1 MSFLR
6 SIRSV
11 VRFRKFELNRTK
23 RLLRKVANVDD
34 LRKLA
39 KRRLPIGVFD
49 YIDGGA
55 EDEITLRENVEAYK
69 KVSFK
74 PRVLRNMANIDTST
88 SLFGRRLDFP
98 LVLAPTGFTRIAH
111 SEGELA
117 VVRLSLIHI

>member
-1 MSFLR
+1 MAFVN

-11 VRFRKFELNRTK
+11 VKLRKLEINRTK
-23 RLLRKVANVDD
+23 RLLRKVANVED

-55 EDEITLRENVEAYK
+55 EDEITLRKNVEAYR

-74 PRVLRNMANIDTST
+74 PRVLRDMANIDTST
-88 SLFGRRLDFP
+88 SLFGRKLAFP
-98 LVLAPTGFTRIAH
+98 LVLAPTGFTRIAL
-111 SEGELA
+111 GY
-117 VVRLSLIHI
+117 